1 MKKIKI
7 IFEKVKK
14 FFTKL
19 TKHKFIAHSIMGAAM
34 FFVILTVIIPTK
46 PVYGFTYEDNDYLGI
61 THAIFTGKTS
71 NDYFEGVYGTLY
83 ESGDFDYMVVK
94 NVGWNKLTHCISFI
108 DINYS
113 VGFNEIKTTNASEL
127 FPLISISG
135 GNFDQMLVYTTYST
149 IAGSRIYLSNG
160 LKTLEIT
167 TDVNNDYFV
176 GFILNWQFD
185 TLAEDPTTIN
195 TQYFTIQVLQYINDN
210 WNVISYP
217 EYYSSFQNQ
226 SFTLSS
232 FLPGDKLISYYPS
245 YSSTYILGYEH
256 LSGNLLDNSGTEDKP
271 IQNYKVWNNNAL
283 SMLKFLEGT
292 TGLPNSGYKNVDMVN
307 SAYNSG
313 YDSGKDYGYQEGYN
327 VGLQEGENA
336 TTNWI
341 ATISKGIGNVLSL
354 EIAPN
359 LPLGLLVAIPLVM
372 GMIGLIFMFWR
383 KD

>member
-1 MKKIKI
+1 MKKINI
-7 IFEKVKK
+7 IFQKVKNFITRVSRQK
-14 FFTKL
+14 FL
-19 TKHKFIAHSIMGAAM
+19 AHSIFGAAIL
-34 FFVILTVIIPTK
+34 FIVLTVVIPTNS
-46 PVYGFTYEDNDYLGI
+46 VYGFTYEDNDYLGI
-61 THAIFTGKTS
+61 LPTISSNKTS
-71 NDYFEGVYGTLY
+71 NEVQEGLYGTY
-83 ESGDFDYMVVK
+83 NYYQYDYQVVK

-108 DINYS
+108 TVNYS
-113 VGFNEIKTTNASEL
+113 VGFNEIVLDSNDEL
-127 FPLISISG
+127 PIISIM
-135 GNFDQMLVYTTYST
+135 GNWGDFEKAVVYATYST
-149 IAGSRIYLSNG
+149 IAGNRVYLNNG
-160 LKTLEIT
+160 VKTLEIT

-176 GFILNWQFD
+176 GIIINWQFD
-185 TLAEDPTTIN
+185 TLPEDPTTIN
-195 TQYFTIQVLQYINDN
+195 TQYFTIQVLQYINGS

-217 EYYSSFQNQ
+217 EYYISFQNQ
-226 SFTLSS
+226 DFVMVNIIPS
-232 FLPGDKLISYYPS
+232 DKLINYYPA

-256 LSGNLLDNSGTEDKP
+256 LSSNLLDNSGTENKP

-313 YDSGKDYGYQEGYN
+313 YNSGKEYGYQEGYN

-341 ATISKGIGNVLSL
+341 ATISKGIGNVLSM

>member
-7 IFEKVKK
+7 VFEKVKK
-14 FFTKL
+14 FFIKMTR
-19 TKHKFIAHSIMGAAM
+19 HKFIAHSIMGAAM
-34 FFVILTVIIPTK
+34 FFVILTVIIPAN
-46 PVYGFTYEDNDYLGI
+46 PVYGFTYEDNDYLGVSYLYE
-61 THAIFTGKTS
+61 TGKSS
-71 NDYFEGVYGTLY
+71 NDYVPDFYGTFQSY
-83 ESGDFDYMVVK
+83 SDFDYNVIK
-94 NVGWNKLTHCISFI
+94 NEGWNKLTHCISFI
-108 DINYS
+108 TINYS
-113 VGFNEIKTTNASEL
+113 VGFNEIKTSI
-127 FPLISISG
+127 FPTIILSG
-135 GNFDQMLVYTTYST
+135 GNFNQNVVYTTYST
-149 IAGSRIYLSNG
+149 IAGNRVYLSNG
-160 LKTLEIT
+160 AKTLEIT

-176 GFILNWQFD
+176 GFIINWQFD

-195 TQYFTIQVLQYINDN
+195 TQYFTIQVLQYINDS

-217 EYYSSFQNQ
+217 EYYSTFHNQ
-226 SFTLSS
+226 SFSMS
-232 FLPGDKLISYYPS
+232 NFIPGDKLISYYPS

-256 LSGNLLDNSGTEDKP
+256 LSGNLLDNSGTEEKP

-313 YDSGKDYGYQEGYN
+313 YNSGKEYGYQEGYN

-341 ATISKGIGNVLSL
+341 ATISKGIGNVLSM

>member
-7 IFEKVKK
+7 VFEKVKK

-34 FFVILTVIIPTK
+34 FFVILTVIIPTN
-46 PVYGFTYEDNDYLGI
+46 PVYAFTYEDNDYLGI
-61 THAIFTGKTS
+61 STYYHTVKTS
-71 NDYFEGVYGTLY
+71 NDFINGFIGTVNTNEEMSY
-83 ESGDFDYMVVK
+83 DIVN
-94 NVGWNKLTHCISFI
+94 NVGWNKLTNCISFI
-108 DINYS
+108 NINNS
-113 VGFNEIKTTNASEL
+113 VGWNDITSNELA
-127 FPLISISG
+127 LIYIYG
-135 GNFDQMLVYTTYST
+135 GSFQQTVVNSTYST
-149 IAGSRIYLSNG
+149 VAGNRVYLSNG
-160 LKTLEIT
+160 TKTLEIT

-176 GFILNWQFD
+176 GFIVNWQFE
-185 TLAEDPTTIN
+185 TLTEDPTIIQ
-195 TQYFTIQVLQYINDN
+195 TQYFTIQVLQYINDR
-210 WNVISYP
+210 WNIISYP
-217 EYYSSFQNQ
+217 EYYVTFQNQ
-226 SFTLSS
+226 DSNINIL
-232 FLPGDKLISYYPS
+232 LPGDKLINYYPS
-245 YSSTYILGYEH
+245 YSSTYTLGYEH
-256 LSGNLLDNSGTEDKP
+256 LSGNLLDNSGTENKP

-292 TGLPNSGYKNVDMVN
+292 TGLPNSGYKNVDMIN
-307 SAYNSG
+307 SAYSSGYNSG
-313 YDSGKDYGYQEGYN
+313 KEYGYQEGYN

-359 LPLGLLVAIPLVM
+359 LPLGLIVAVPLVM

>member
-1 MKKIKI
+1 MEKRNI
-7 IFEKVKK
+7 IFKKVKK
-14 FFTKL
+14 FFTEVSRQ
-19 TKHKFIAHSIMGAAM
+19 KFLAHSIFGAAIL
-34 FFVILTVIIPTK
+34 FIILTVVIPTN

-61 THAIFTGKTS
+61 SVGRQTVKTS
-71 NDYFEGVYGTLY
+71 NDFFQDLYGTINVYGDVNY
-83 ESGDFDYMVVK
+83 EVVK

-113 VGFNEIKTTNASEL
+113 VGFNEMKTSAASEL
-127 FPLISISG
+127 FPIIDITG
-135 GNFDQMLVYTTYST
+135 GNFDQMVVYTTYST
-149 IAGSRIYLSNG
+149 IAGNRIYLSNG
-160 LKTLEIT
+160 VKTLEIT

-176 GFILNWQFD
+176 GFIVNWQFD

-195 TQYFTIQVLQYINDN
+195 SQYFTVQVLQYINGS

-226 SFTLSS
+226 SFDMNVFLS
-232 FLPGDKLISYYPS
+232 GDKLINYYPS

-256 LSGNLLDNSGTEDKP
+256 LSSNLLDNSGTEEKP

-313 YDSGKDYGYQEGYN
+313 YNSGKEYGYQEGYN

-341 ATISKGIGNVLSL
+341 ATISKGIGNVLSM

>member
-7 IFEKVKK
+7 VFEKVKK

-34 FFVILTVIIPTK
+34 FFVILTVIIPTN
-46 PVYGFTYEDNDYLGI
+46 PVYAFTYEDNDYLGI
-61 THAIFTGKTS
+61 STYYHSVKTS
-71 NDYFEGVYGTLY
+71 NDFVNGFYGTVNTNEEMSY
-83 ESGDFDYMVVK
+83 DMVS
-94 NVGWNKLTHCISFI
+94 NVGWNKLTNCISFI
-108 DINYS
+108 NINYS
-113 VGFNEIKTTNASEL
+113 VGWNDITSNELA
-127 FPLISISG
+127 LIYIYG
-135 GNFDQMLVYTTYST
+135 GSFAQAVVNSTYST
-149 IAGSRIYLSNG
+149 VAGNRIYLSNG
-160 LKTLEIT
+160 TKTLEIT

-176 GFILNWQFD
+176 GFIVNWQFE
-185 TLAEDPTTIN
+185 TLAEDPTTIQ
-195 TQYFTIQVLQYINDN
+195 TQYFTVQVLQYINDS
-210 WNVISYP
+210 WNIISYP
-217 EYYSSFQNQ
+217 EYYVSFQNQ
-226 SFTLSS
+226 EANINIL
-232 FLPGDKLISYYPS
+232 LPGNTLINYYPF
-245 YSSTYILGYEH
+245 YSSIYTLGYEH
-256 LSGNLLDNSGTEDKP
+256 LSGNLLDNSGTENKP

-292 TGLPNSGYKNVDMVN
+292 TGLANSGYKNVDMVN

-313 YDSGKDYGYQEGYN
+313 YNSGKEFGYSEGYN

-341 ATISKGIGNVLSL
+341 ATISKGVGNVLSL